1 MRRPTIRQVY
11 ALAHALC
18 VRDGITF
25 PLTFTEMSYVIEAIR
40 REIGHPEP
48 ELEDSPRRP
57 QPRWR
62 RRLDRELHDEIVDEL
77 LAPQSRRRRKQE
89 DQSGVT

>member
-18 VRDGITF
+18 VRDGIAF
-25 PLTFTEMSYVIEAIR
+25 PLTFSEMSYVLEAIR

-48 ELEDSPRRP
+48 ALEDCERRP

-62 RRLDRELHDEIVDEL
+62 RRLDRELHDELVDEL
-77 LAPQSRRRRKQE
+77 LGLRNRRRR
-89 DQSGVT
+89 

>member
-18 VRDGITF
+18 ARDGIRF
-25 PLTFTEMSYVIEAIR
+25 PLTFTEASYVIEAIR

-48 ELEDSPRRP
+48 ELEDCPPRASR
-57 QPRWR
+57 PRWR

-77 LAPQSRRRRKQE
+77 LRRRR
-89 DQSGVT
+89 

>member
-18 VRDGITF
+18 VRDGFTF
-25 PLTFTEMSYVIEAIR
+25 PLTFAEMSYLIEAIR

-48 ELEDSPRRP
+48 ELDDCARRRR
-57 QPRWR
+57 PRWR
-62 RRLDRELHDEIVDEL
+62 SRLDRELHDEIVDEL
-77 LAPQSRRRRKQE
+77 LRPRRRR
-89 DQSGVT
+89 